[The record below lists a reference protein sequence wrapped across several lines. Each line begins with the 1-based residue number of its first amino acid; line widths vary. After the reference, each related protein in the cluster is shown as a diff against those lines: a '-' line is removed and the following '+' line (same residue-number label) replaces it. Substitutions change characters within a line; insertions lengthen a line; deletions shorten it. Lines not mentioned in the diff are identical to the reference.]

1 MKILVHWILIQSP
14 IRSHFFSSVGFSDD
28 MSIWDIAG
36 AAAPR
41 TENGH
46 RVSYLPSSTASS
58 SSNSDYNG
66 LGAALLAG
74 EQELVNPKEAKLLA
88 RISTVRVITQEDLLA
103 EEVRDRQEATERI
116 ASDVNKIH
124 ECFTDIQSLVS
135 QQSEAVTLIEG
146 DIENAHSST
155 ENGMHQIE
163 KAARHQ
169 RQGFRCCVMA
179 LATLALTMA
188 LIAVAIVLYK
198 KYAP

>member
-1 MKILVHWILIQSP
+1 MLLCLPGRRRRLSSPAAVARNRIGHW
-14 IRSHFFSSVGFSDD
+14 RSLED
-28 MSIWDIAG
+28 
-36 AAAPR
+36 P
-41 TENGH
+41 
-46 RVSYLPSSTASS
+46 
-58 SSNSDYNG
+58 
-66 LGAALLAG
+66 
-74 EQELVNPKEAKLLA
+74 
-88 RISTVRVITQEDLLA
+88 EDLLA

-198 KYAP
+198 KLQNYARSLVERDTRSKSIRSL